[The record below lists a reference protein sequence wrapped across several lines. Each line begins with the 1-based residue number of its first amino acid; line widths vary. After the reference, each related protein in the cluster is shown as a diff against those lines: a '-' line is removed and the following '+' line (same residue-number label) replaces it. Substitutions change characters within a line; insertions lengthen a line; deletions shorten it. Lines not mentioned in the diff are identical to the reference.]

1 MPLETAL
8 ILAVVITSLITLIL
22 AAIGA
27 FRPQRADGDRLEA
40 ALREELRAT
49 RDETAQHARQLREEV
64 GSAQQ
69 KANDM
74 LVGTVNALGESQKAL
89 LGQLTRATHDALGA
103 VKDEIGKL
111 ALQINDSLRRIQQAS
126 DEKLEAVRVTTDAR
140 LTTNEQTQ
148 RQLGEELKL
157 RVQGLSDVLRQDMG
171 SQRESIQFRLNDIQA
186 ANEAR
191 FEQVREA
198 VTERLNATLDELRK
212 LLGSTTTSMLSLA
225 ETSQKDQ
232 QAARDLLEQKFHLLQ
247 ASNEAKLEAVRQTV
261 TEQLRQLT
269 EDQRK
274 LNGELVTALTGIT
287 EANRLDQASTREALE
302 QKFQQIQASNERK
315 LDEMRQTVDEKLQGT
330 LEKRLGESFKLVSDR
345 LEAVQRGLGEM
356 KSLADGVG
364 DLKRVLT
371 NVKERGTWGEYQLG
385 AILEQI
391 LTPEQYAQNV
401 RPKEGGE
408 VVEFAVKLPGKNREA
423 GAPPV
428 WLPIDAKF
436 PKEDYERLLQASEIA
451 DADGVKSA
459 TAALASSVRKAAK
472 DIYDKYVAPPHT
484 TDFAILFLPTEG
496 LYAEV
501 LRQPGLQDDLQS
513 KYRVLVTGPTT
524 LSAMLNSL
532 RVGFQTLAIE
542 QRSHEVWHVLGAVK
556 TEFGKFGQVLD
567 KVKRQLHSATDTID
581 RTHVRTRAMERK
593 LRSVEQLPED
603 QARELLELPDGVAM
617 EQDESDE
624 TDVLDA

>member
-1 MPLETAL
+1 MPLEMAL
-8 ILAVVITSLITLIL
+8 IVAVVITSFITLVL
-22 AAIGA
+22 SAIGA
-27 FRPQRADGDRLEA
+27 FRPQRTEGDRIEA

-49 RDETAQHARQLREEV
+49 REEATLHARQLREEV
-64 GSAQQ
+64 GSAQH

-74 LVGTVNALGESQKAL
+74 LVGTVNALGESQKGL
-89 LGQLTRATHDALGA
+89 LERLTAATRESQGA

-111 ALQINDSLRRIQQAS
+111 ASQIHDSLLRIQRGS
-126 DEKLEAVRVTTDAR
+126 DEKLEAVRMTTDTKLAS
-140 LTTNEQTQ
+140 NEETQ
-148 RQLGEELKL
+148 RRLGEELKQ
-157 RVQGLSDVLRQDMG
+157 RVQALSDVLRQDMG
-171 SQRESIQFRLNDIQA
+171 AQREAIQQRLNEIQA
-186 ANEAR
+186 SNEAR
-191 FEQVREA
+191 FDSVREA
-198 VTERLNATLDELRK
+198 VTEKLSVTLEELRK
-212 LLGSTTTSMLSLA
+212 LLGNTTTSMLSLA
-225 ETSQKDQ
+225 EASQKDQ

-269 EDQRK
+269 DDQRR
-274 LNGELVTALTGIT
+274 LNGELVTTLTGIT
-287 EANRLDQASTREALE
+287 EANRLDQASTREALD

-423 GAPPV
+423 GAPPM

-436 PKEDYERLLQASEIA
+436 PKEDYERLLQASEAA

-459 TAALASSVRKAAK
+459 AAALASSIRKAAK

-484 TDFAILFLPTEG
+484 TDFAIMFLPTEG
-496 LYAEV
+496 LHAEI
-501 LRQPGLQDDLQS
+501 LRQPGLHDELQS
-513 KYRVLVTGPTT
+513 KYRVLATGPTT

-567 KVKRQLHSATDTID
+567 KVKRQLHTATDTID
-581 RTHVRTRAMERK
+581 KTHVRTRAMERK
-593 LRSVEQLPED
+593 LRSVEQLSDD
-603 QARELLELPDGVAM
+603 QARQLLELPEGVDM
-617 EQDESDE
+617 ERDEGDE
-624 TDVLDA
+624 TEVLDA